1 MNKHNTYIGQLVSS
15 AQGAIVSNDSVVA
28 DDINTFSKMNVHLDV
43 DTLAGGGS
51 VQFTVQENFAGVWI
65 DTAKSRNITATGQYT
80 LAQHTL
86 PNTSLLTRIE
96 GAFPTLG
103 SGSQKRVVSSFTGT
117 VSSVS
122 SKVYFGF
129 FK

>member
-1 MNKHNTYIGQLVSS
+1 MSKHNVYLGQLSS
-15 AQGAIVSNDSVVA
+15 SVQGATVSNDTAVSDNINSFSRMNA
-28 DDINTFSKMNVHLDV
+28 HFDI

-65 DTAKSRNITATGQYT
+65 DTAKSRNITATGSYT

-96 GAFPTLG
+96 GAFPTMG
-103 SGSQKRVVSSFTGT
+103 SGSQKRVVASFVGT

-122 SKVYFGF
+122 SKVYLSF
-129 FK
+129 FE